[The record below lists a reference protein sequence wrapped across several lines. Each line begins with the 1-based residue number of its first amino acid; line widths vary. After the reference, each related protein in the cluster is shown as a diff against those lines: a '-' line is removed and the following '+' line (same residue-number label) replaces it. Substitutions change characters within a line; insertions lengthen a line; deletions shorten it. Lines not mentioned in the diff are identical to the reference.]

1 MNIRRYFWWSSPLI
15 ARIKPLVNKPRSS
28 GCSPRSTFSC
38 ASRNSRARLRPTKQ
52 IVYRAN
58 KIILKIG
65 PRPFA
70 LFAKNSWSV
79 RQLSEKSRRPG
90 GSRQR
95 WLSGRATDISDR
107 ATDISDRATDLSV
120 GQRVNAASIPNNLRR
135 DNVVSDT
142 DVIPREALFE
152 SEKYPVRS

>member
-1 MNIRRYFWWSSPLI
+1 MVAGIWLLLFS
-15 ARIKPLVNKPRSS
+15 LVDLHFCPVC
-28 GCSPRSTFSC
+28 GST
-38 ASRNSRARLRPTKQ
+38 
-52 IVYRAN
+52 VYWEGQGFPGYVA
-58 KIILKIG
+58 IG
-65 PRPFA
+65 IG
-70 LFAKNSWSV
+70 N
-79 RQLSEKSRRPG
+79 LSEKSRRPG

-95 WLSGRATDISDR
+95 WLSDRVTDISDR

>member
-1 MNIRRYFWWSSPLI
+1 MKSERRSL
-15 ARIKPLVNKPRSS
+15 
-28 GCSPRSTFSC
+28 SC
-38 ASRNSRARLRPTKQ
+38 ASINSRARLRPTKQ

-95 WLSGRATDISDR
+95 WLSDRATDQSDR
-107 ATDISDRATDLSV
+107 ATDQSV
-120 GQRVNAASIPNNLRR
+120 GQRVNAASIPNNLRIN
-135 DNVVSDT
+135 NVASAANQDDIRGAQKNSL
-142 DVIPREALFE
+142 DVIRGVTTYEFDVQAKFAGRTQQTATPLPQHHQE
-152 SEKYPVRS
+152 V